1 MTADPNA
8 RQDPKVLREEQE
20 RTLTAPRRRYG
31 LLARA
36 LFLSMDALYGRRRT
50 LSKFKV
56 LEVVARVPYQ
66 AWEHVAYIALTHR
79 YREPDFA
86 RRIFEFVRE
95 AREQQDNEQWHLL
108 ILEEMVHERG
118 VEEGFVRY
126 RVIPQLLA
134 FFFYHVSWLLYVV
147 RPESSYRLN
156 ADFEDRRERIW
167 TTRSVSV
174 ARPITG
180 SSWLLRA
187 AAVRSTPS
195 WSSVGVRAVW
205 RPPPLAAAP
214 CGCVCV
220 CVCVCVCARM
230 RVVSPR
236 TRSRLTPRLS
246 STPAAMPSPSRRRPS
261 SRCSVPM

>member
-20 RTLTAPRRRYG
+20 RTLATPRRRHG

-108 ILEEMVHERG
+108 ILEEMVHARG
-118 VEEGFVRY
+118 IEEGFVRY

-134 FFFYHVSWLLYVV
+134 FFFYHVSWLLYVL

-156 ADFEDRRERIW
+156 ADFEDHAEHEYMEFVREHPELEQEPFTSIFEDEYGRFD
-167 TTRSVSV
+167 SV
-174 ARPITG
+174 ADLFRRIALDERQHKEE
-180 SSWLLRA
+180 S
-187 AAVRSTPS
+187 
-195 WSSVGVRAVW
+195 
-205 RPPPLAAAP
+205 LARIES
-214 CGCVCV
+214 
-220 CVCVCVCARM
+220 ARF
-230 RVVSPR
+230 S
-236 TRSRLTPRLS
+236 
-246 STPAAMPSPSRRRPS
+246 
-261 SRCSVPM
+261 